1 MLQTVSRL
9 LPELPL
15 ILMTA
20 VATHLVMSF
29 AQTLMHYKLGH
40 HPMGGKFFRNHINFH
55 HAHYSKDHLVSRTY
69 LGDEGNNTPF
79 FFIPVFLVGACTYLV
94 LPVDLF
100 VAQLVACAASF
111 YAHVFF
117 DKEYHIEGSRLQ
129 RFAWFRRKQ
138 ELHFVHHRHAN
149 SNFAVIHFFW
159 DRILGTYRRPDA
171 GQLRRMEPFELRCPS
186 SREGVTVRVDDA
198 MHATRAAVEEGVLP
212 GGGVALLRA
221 IKALE
226 KLRVHN
232 DDQRTG
238 IEIVKKAI
246 SWPARQ
252 IAINAGEDG
261 SIVVGKI
268 LEKDTYAYGYDA
280 QAGEYGNLV
289 TKGIIDPTK
298 VVRAALQ
305 GAASIAGLL
314 ITTEAMVAE
323 VPKKQSPAMPGGG
336 GMGGMDF

>member
-40 HPMGGKFFRNHINFH
+40 HPIGGTFFRNHINFH
-55 HAHYSKDHLVSRTY
+55 HAHYCKDHLVSRTY
-69 LGDEGNNTPF
+69 LG
-79 FFIPVFLVGACTYLV
+79 LVGACTYFV

-117 DKEYHIEGSRLQ
+117 DKEYHVEGSRLQ

-171 GQLRRMEPFELRCPS
+171 AQTQANGTLRTGGPGRFPPFETD
-186 SREGVTVRVDDA
+186 V
-198 MHATRAAVEEGVLP
+198 
-212 GGGVALLRA
+212 
-221 IKALE
+221 
-226 KLRVHN
+226 
-232 DDQRTG
+232 G
-238 IEIVKKAI
+238 IEV
-246 SWPARQ
+246 SMTLHESNHGTQ
-252 IAINAGEDG
+252 N
-261 SIVVGKI
+261 GKN
-268 LEKDTYAYGYDA
+268 GP
-280 QAGEYGNLV
+280 V
-289 TKGIIDPTK
+289 H
-298 VVRAALQ
+298 
-305 GAASIAGLL
+305 
-314 ITTEAMVAE
+314 
-323 VPKKQSPAMPGGG
+323 
-336 GMGGMDF
+336 

>member
-29 AQTLMHYKLGH
+29 AQTLIHYKLGH

-111 YAHVFF
+111 YAHVFL
-117 DKEYHIEGSRLQ
+117 DKAYHIEGSRLQ

-159 DRILGTYRRPDA
+159 DRILGTYRRQDA
-171 GQLRRMEPFELRCPS
+171 GHPSDWRSRQISAIRGGLFRLIFTCESSQAYASRIRRRCASPNTIMW
-186 SREGVTVRVDDA
+186 SRLCLLKASRPVKLSDFR
-198 MHATRAAVEEGVLP
+198 RI
-212 GGGVALLRA
+212 LLR
-221 IKALE
+221 K
-226 KLRVHN
+226 
-232 DDQRTG
+232 
-238 IEIVKKAI
+238 
-246 SWPARQ
+246 S
-252 IAINAGEDG
+252 
-261 SIVVGKI
+261 
-268 LEKDTYAYGYDA
+268 KDSSTD
-280 QAGEYGNLV
+280 
-289 TKGIIDPTK
+289 
-298 VVRAALQ
+298 
-305 GAASIAGLL
+305 
-314 ITTEAMVAE
+314 E
-323 VPKKQSPAMPGGG
+323 V
-336 GMGGMDF
+336 